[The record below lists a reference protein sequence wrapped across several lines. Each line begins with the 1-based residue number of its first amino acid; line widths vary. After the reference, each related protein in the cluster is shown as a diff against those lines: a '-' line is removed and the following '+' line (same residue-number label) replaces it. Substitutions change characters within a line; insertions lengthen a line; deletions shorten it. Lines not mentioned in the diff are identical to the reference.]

1 MGASVLSAQ
10 RVDPHARDDRGQRRR
25 RWRRRQERQAGG
37 QSRVWAQSASI
48 AESSPFHHP
57 SPSLEIESNDLLFN
71 CDRSYQG
78 GLKPWGETAWGS
90 GRERERRADDGLV
103 RERAEGAAQA
113 SLEGQV
119 VVVVAAVADDGGKNL
134 VSWLVC

>member
-1 MGASVLSAQ
+1 MRRLR
-10 RVDPHARDDRGQRRR
+10 RVRRSIILLR
-25 RWRRRQERQAGG
+25 P
-37 QSRVWAQSASI
+37 SRSNRTIYYSI
-48 AESSPFHHP
+48 AIVP
-57 SPSLEIESNDLLFN
+57 IK
-71 CDRSYQG
+71 QG